1 MAEHDDET
9 LNSSSAVEKHGT
21 TTSAPGTAVLPADPF
36 ENPGEPPHRPR
47 RTDVDPKKQRLAER
61 QVATYF
67 YLSIVGS
74 VLAIAA
80 YVAFPID
87 SNDFGTV
94 RTANLFLG
102 LSIALA
108 LLALGLGA
116 VYWSKSLVVDREIS
130 ELRHTTRGT
139 DATRAK
145 AVEAF
150 QLADKE
156 SGFSRRKLIRN
167 SMIGALAAFPLPG
180 IVLVRDLAPAA
191 DPNELLRHTFWKS
204 GMRLTKD
211 PTGLPIKA
219 SDVTIGSVF
228 HVIPDGMLD
237 ADDMLEEKAKAAVLL
252 MRLDPKDLNPAKGR
266 ENWGYDGI
274 VAYSKICT
282 HVGCPVALY
291 EQQTHHLLCPCHQS
305 TFDVSNNCDVIFGPA
320 ARPLPQLPIAIDDD
334 GYLVAQSD
342 FHEPVGPSFWERER

>member
-1 MAEHDDET
+1 MAEHDDEA
-9 LNSSSAVEKHGT
+9 LNSSSAVEKHGAT
-21 TTSAPGTAVLPADPF
+21 TTSAGTAVLPADPF
-36 ENPGEPPHRPR
+36 ENPGEPPHRAR

-87 SNDFGTV
+87 SDDFGSV
-94 RTANLFLG
+94 RTANLWLG

-130 ELRHTTRGT
+130 ELRHSTRGT

-191 DPNELLRHTFWKS
+191 DPNELLRHTMWAK
-204 GMRLTKD
+204 GTRLTKD

-237 ADDMLEEKAKAAVLL
+237 KEDMLEEKAKSSVLL
-252 MRLDPKDLNPAKGR
+252 MRLDPKDLNPAKGH

-305 TFDVSNNCDVIFGPA
+305 TFDVSNNCEVIFGPA

>member
-1 MAEHDDET
+1 MAEHDDEA
-9 LNSSSAVEKHGT
+9 LNSSSAVERHA
-21 TTSAPGTAVLPADPF
+21 TSVGGGTAVVPAEPF

-47 RTDVDPKKQRLAER
+47 RTDVDPKKARLAER
-61 QVATYF
+61 QVATFF

-74 VLAIAA
+74 VLSIAA
-80 YVAFPID
+80 YIAFPISAD
-87 SNDFGTV
+87 DFGTV
-94 RTANLFLG
+94 RLANLFLG
-102 LSIALA
+102 LSISLA
-108 LLALGLGA
+108 LLSLGIGA
-116 VYWSKSLVVDREIS
+116 VYWGKSLVTDREIT
-130 ELRHTTRGT
+130 ELRHPTRGT

-167 SMIGALAAFPLPG
+167 SMIGALVAFPLPG

-191 DPNELLRHTFWKS
+191 DPNELLRHTMWVK
-204 GMRLTKD
+204 GTRLTKD

-228 HVIPDGMLD
+228 HVIPDGLLD
-237 ADDMLEEKAKAAVLL
+237 KEHMLEEKAKAAVLL
-252 MRLDPKDLNPAKGR
+252 MRLDPKDLNPAKGH

-305 TFDVSNNCDVIFGPA
+305 TFDVSNNCEVIFGPA

-342 FHEPVGPSFWERER
+342 FHEPVGPSFWERAR

>member
-21 TTSAPGTAVLPADPF
+21 TTSPGIAVLPVDPF

-61 QVATYF
+61 QVATFF

-87 SNDFGTV
+87 SDDFGTV
-94 RTANLFLG
+94 RTANLWLG

-116 VYWSKSLVVDREIS
+116 VYWSKSLVVDREIT
-130 ELRHTTRGT
+130 ELRHGTRGT
-139 DATRAK
+139 DETRAK

-191 DPNELLRHTFWKS
+191 DPNEQLRHTFWKS

-237 ADDMLEEKAKAAVLL
+237 SDHMLEEKAKAAVLL
-252 MRLDPKDLNPAKGR
+252 MRLDPKDLHPAKGR

-305 TFDVSNNCDVIFGPA
+305 TFDVSNNCEVIFGPA

-334 GYLVAQSD
+334 GYLVAKSD

>member
-21 TTSAPGTAVLPADPF
+21 TTSPGIAVLPTDPF
-36 ENPGEPPHRPR
+36 ENPGEPPHRAR

-61 QVATYF
+61 QVATFF

-74 VLAIAA
+74 VLSIAA
-80 YVAFPID
+80 YVAVPID

-102 LSIALA
+102 LAISLA
-108 LLALGLGA
+108 LLALGIGA
-116 VYWSKSLVVDREIS
+116 VYWSKSLVSDREIS
-130 ELRHTTRGT
+130 ELRHPTRGT

-167 SMIGALAAFPLPG
+167 SMIGALVAFPLPG

-191 DPNELLRHTFWKS
+191 DPNELLRHTMWAK
-204 GMRLTKD
+204 GTRLTKD

-228 HVIPDGMLD
+228 HVIPDGLLD
-237 ADDMLEEKAKAAVLL
+237 KEDMLEEKAKAAVLL
-252 MRLDPKDLNPAKGR
+252 MRLDPKDLNPSKGR

-305 TFDVSNNCDVIFGPA
+305 TFDVSNNCEVIFGPA

>member
-1 MAEHDDET
+1 MAEHDDEA
-9 LNSSSAVEKHGT
+9 LNSSSAVEKHGAT
-21 TTSAPGTAVLPADPF
+21 TTSAGTAVLPADPF
-36 ENPGEPPHRPR
+36 ENPGEPPHRAR

-61 QVATYF
+61 QVATFF

-87 SNDFGTV
+87 SDDFGSV
-94 RTANLFLG
+94 RFANLWLG

-116 VYWSKSLVVDREIS
+116 VYWSKSLVVDREIT
-130 ELRHTTRGT
+130 ELRHPTRGT
-139 DATRAK
+139 DATREK

-237 ADDMLEEKAKAAVLL
+237 SEHMLEEKAKAAVLL

>member
-1 MAEHDDET
+1 MAEHDDEA
-9 LNSSSAVEKHGT
+9 LNSSSAVEKHGAT
-21 TTSAPGTAVLPADPF
+21 STSAGTAVLPADPF
-36 ENPGEPPHRPR
+36 ENPGEPPHRAR

-61 QVATYF
+61 QVATFF

-87 SNDFGTV
+87 SDDFGSV
-94 RTANLFLG
+94 RFANLWLG

-116 VYWSKSLVVDREIS
+116 VYWSKSLVVDREIT
-130 ELRHTTRGT
+130 ELRHPTRGT
-139 DATRAK
+139 DATREK

-237 ADDMLEEKAKAAVLL
+237 SEHMLEEKAKAAVLL